1 MEKKSMQDYSLSP
14 IQPSDKKAVVDIFN
28 YYIGNSYAAYLEHPV
43 PYDFFDHLLETCK
56 QYPTVAARNPGGEIA
71 GFGLLRPHNPMPS
84 FRRTA
89 EITYFIR
96 HGETGKGLGSKML
109 EHLLA
114 DAKKQGITTILAS
127 ISSLNEGSIRFHGQH
142 GFVECGRFS
151 KVAEK
156 KGVLFDTVWMQKFV

>member
-1 MEKKSMQDYSLSP
+1 MQEYSLSP
-14 IQPSDKKAVVDIFN
+14 IQPADRNAIVDIFN
-28 YYIGNSYAAYLEHPV
+28 YYIGNSYAAYPEDPV
-43 PYDFFDHLLETCK
+43 PYEFFDHLLETCK
-56 QYPTVAARNPGGEIA
+56 RYPTVVARNPGGEIA

-96 HGETGKGLGSKML
+96 PGETGKGLGSKML
-109 EHLLA
+109 DRLLA
-114 DAKKQGITTILAS
+114 DAKKQGIRTILAS
-127 ISSLNEGSIRFHGQH
+127 ISSLNEGSIRFHGHH

-156 KGVLFDTVWMQKFV
+156 KGVLFDTVWMQKDL